1 MIFLQIQEWN
11 PRAEHIP
18 INQWIFPWL
27 PFIEGD
33 PITAPRLNEILS
45 TIRIKLT
52 SALANWDVADESAFD
67 LITPWHK
74 VFNTQDWNAL
84 VRRAVIPKLA
94 KVTGWSSFW
103 NTISFIEL

>member
-1 MIFLQIQEWN
+1 MIFFQVQEWN
-11 PRAEHIP
+11 PRTEHIP

-33 PITAPRLNEILS
+33 AITSQRLNEILS

-67 LITPWHK
+67 LITPWQK
-74 VFNTQDWNAL
+74 VFSTQDWNAL
-84 VRRAVIPKLA
+84 IRRAVIPKLT
-94 KVTGWSSFW
+94 KVT
-103 NTISFIEL
+103 T